1 MLEKIKEMVSKDKSK
16 KFTSNLIILLCL
28 GVLIVIMSNVFF
40 SNDEKDN
47 FSLSTGETV
56 QDKYT
61 SIEDNLFE
69 DYSSTI
75 ESKLKN
81 ILGQIKGV
89 GKVNVMIT
97 LEDTAERIP
106 AFNTTQMNEK
116 TDEKDAQ
123 GGAREVVRE
132 DLTQQVVTGSG
143 NESLMIIKEVKPKV
157 RGVVVVAEG
166 AENIEVKEKL
176 YSAVK
181 TVLGISGNKVEIYS
195 SN

>member
-1 MLEKIKEMVSKDKSK
+1 MLEKIKDMISKDKSK
-16 KFTSNLIILLCL
+16 KYTANLIILLCL
-28 GVLIVIMSNVFF
+28 GVLLVIISNVFF
-40 SNDEKDN
+40 SSDEKKDI
-47 FSLSTGETV
+47 SLSTRDTV
-56 QDKYT
+56 QDKYVNT
-61 SIEDNLFE
+61 ANNLFE
-69 DYSSTI
+69 DYSYTI
-75 ESKLKN
+75 ESKLKD
-81 ILGQIKGV
+81 ILSQIKGV

-116 TDEKDAQ
+116 TNEKDAQ

-143 NESLMIIKEVKPKV
+143 NESLMIIKEVKPKI

-166 AENIEVKEKL
+166 AEDIVVKEKL